1 MSRARSL
8 CVLNKSE
15 KISLTHFKI
24 NALCGLK
31 LCKLCLSFF
40 ALSLFFLRTEV
51 VGAAATHKRA
61 QIALAYQWVSTN
73 EHYFLRNTVQTQALT
88 YTRIHS
94 HTPYPYEYLRKTEP
108 VDWIWNWQVT
118 TCASLSMGTSPPTE
132 WIRLYATHGCQT
144 WDLNFSELGIQ
155 PPF

>member
-40 ALSLFFLRTEV
+40 ALSLFFYGLRLL
-51 VGAAATHKRA
+51 GAATHKRA
-61 QIALAYQWVSTN
+61 QIALAYQ
-73 EHYFLRNTVQTQALT
+73 
-88 YTRIHS
+88 
-94 HTPYPYEYLRKTEP
+94 
-108 VDWIWNWQVT
+108 
-118 TCASLSMGTSPPTE
+118 
-132 WIRLYATHGCQT
+132 
-144 WDLNFSELGIQ
+144 
-155 PPF
+155 